1 MGRHKKNDSGVLV
14 GIVNDFYTD
23 AAGGNPEKLK
33 YSALA
38 RFAQARGIQADWYDF
53 RRDSAVLRRIQEL
66 REQSSMENDAA
77 IVPAYKSLDIEE
89 LLRSSRTS
97 EELKRKLYELDC
109 YWKKIYEHA
118 ARVTTQN
125 FEMSLEK
132 DAYDEKIRR
141 LESEKEQLAL
151 SAASSSA
158 QIKRLREET
167 AYLRKALR
175 EYLYPSVANKLLRE
189 YNLPAEGSGSVRPE
203 AFVRLIEGSTP
214 QPFNGFQQ
222 PVSKAPDRCV
232 QLLDAMRKQV
242 RGDE

>member
-1 MGRHKKNDSGVLV
+1 MGRHKKNESGVLV

-23 AAGGNPEKLK
+23 AAGGNPGKLK

-38 RFAQARGIQADWYDF
+38 RFAQSRGIQADWYDF

-89 LLRSSRTS
+89 LLRSSRTV
-97 EELKRKLYELDC
+97 EELKQKLYELDC
-109 YWKKIYEHA
+109 YWKKVYEHA

-125 FEMSLEK
+125 SEMSLEK
-132 DAYDEKIRR
+132 DAHDKKIRQ

-151 SAASSSA
+151 SNASSCT
-158 QIKRLREET
+158 QIKHLREET

-189 YNLPAEGSGSVRPE
+189 YNLPAEDSGSVRLE
-203 AFVRLIEGSTP
+203 AFVKLIEGSTP
-214 QPFNGFQQ
+214 QPFNGIQQ
-222 PVSKAPDRCV
+222 PVSKAPDRCE